1 VTEAA
6 HPYPALSGEHA
17 VATNSGVLTRAAT
30 IIATFLKTLF
40 IGARAMRKSILA
52 AAFAWAC
59 VSGLAASQAQTVH
72 QVDFDPIRPSFGYSY
87 AFSGFGDD
95 MGNHDTSSEVSAT
108 YDVTT
113 LPVGTG
119 TLDSSDWQLPPAP
132 AYTYIGWGLGIGLF
146 LNEGTRPT
154 SGNLSDY
161 TVSFD
166 ASVAGYLN
174 DGLSTEISVILQA
187 PDDDDEDANAEEYRL
202 DVDASLRPILTDASQ
217 TLEFNLGDLL
227 PPTTPNFDFPNN
239 FEDTFIM
246 ILQVAPNTSADQIG
260 LDEDN
265 VVTVDNIRF
274 EGPFAVPFGGDF
286 DFNDVVDGNDFLVWQ
301 RGESPEAGS
310 AAELAIWKS
319 NFGQSAPV
327 PVISAVPEPCCLV
340 LTGFAAVGLMAV
352 GRRGAVK

>member
-1 VTEAA
+1 
-6 HPYPALSGEHA
+6 
-17 VATNSGVLTRAAT
+17 
-30 IIATFLKTLF
+30 
-40 IGARAMRKSILA
+40 MRKSILA

-59 VSGLAASQAQTVH
+59 VSGLAMSQAQTVH

-87 AFSGFGDD
+87 AFSGYGDD

-146 LNEGTRPT
+146 FNEGTRPT
-154 SGNLSDY
+154 SGVLSDY

-174 DGLSTEISVILQA
+174 DGLSTEVSVILQA
-187 PDDDDEDANAEEYRL
+187 PDDDDEDTNAEEYRL
-202 DVDASLRPILTDASQ
+202 DVEASLRPVLTDALQSF
-217 TLEFNLGDLL
+217 EFNLGDLL
-227 PPTTPNFDFPNN
+227 PPTAPNFDFPVN
-239 FEDTFIM
+239 FEDTFIA
-246 ILQVAPNTSADQIG
+246 ILQVAPNTNAGQIG
-260 LDEDN
+260 LDDDN
-265 VVTVDNIRF
+265 VITVDNVRF

-286 DFNDVVDGNDFLVWQ
+286 DFNDVVDGNDFLIWQ

-310 AAELAIWKS
+310 AAELEAWKA
-319 NFGQSAPV
+319 NYGQSAPI
-327 PVISAVPEPCCLV
+327 PELSAVPEPGCLV
-340 LTGFAAVGLMAV
+340 LSAFAALGLMAV
-352 GRRGAVK
+352 GRTRFGQMTRRS